1 MRHFHCAV
9 WAGLGALLLSVWPA
23 TFAHAQTPLSTEATP
38 GWYRMQLGKF
48 EITALA
54 DGTLELPVSTYLP
67 MLNPGRTKAL
77 LARDYL
83 SNTVPL
89 TVNAYLVNT
98 GAKLVLIDT
107 GAGASQMFGPRLGRL
122 EVHLRA
128 SGYTPEQVDE
138 VYITHLHPDH
148 FGGLAR
154 EGRAL
159 FANAIVRAEAREAA
173 QHLAPSGD
181 KEEPDSALAKFKPY
195 VAAQKFLPFS
205 GPTELTPGIRAVPAP
220 GHTVGHTVFAIESE
234 GQRLVLWGDLLQVAA
249 IQFPVP
255 SATFQFDWNARQSAR
270 QRQAQFAAAAKR
282 GYYVAAAHLAFPG
295 IGKLRAEGGGYRW
308 VPVGHITGR

>member
-1 MRHFHCAV
+1 MRIFYLAMWAASALCAAV
-9 WAGLGALLLSVWPA
+9 STLPS
-23 TFAHAQTPLSTEATP
+23 AHAQTPLSTQSSP

-48 EITALA
+48 EVTALS

-67 MLNPGRTKAL
+67 MLSPGRTKAL

-98 GAKLVLIDT
+98 GTKLVLIDT
-107 GAGASQMFGPRLGRL
+107 GAGASQMFGPKLGRL
-122 EVHLRA
+122 EAHLRA

-138 VYITHLHPDH
+138 VYVTHLHPDH

-154 EGRAL
+154 EGRPL
-159 FANAIVRAEAREAA
+159 FPNATVRAEAREAVE
-173 QHLAPSGD
+173 HLAPSAD

-195 VAAQKFLPFS
+195 VVAQKFLPFS
-205 GPTELTPGIRAVPAP
+205 GPTELTPGIRAVPAH

-234 GQRLVLWGDLLQVAA
+234 GQQLVLWGDLLQVAA
-249 IQFPVP
+249 IQFPLP
-255 SATFQFDWNARQSAR
+255 SATFQFDWNAKQSAR

-295 IGKLRAEGGGYRW
+295 IGKLRAERGGYRW
-308 VPVGHITGR
+308 VPVSHIMGR